1 MRGKN
6 YLDSERTREIGTLQ
20 SGLNGSYDSV
30 DNFVFIEKT
39 DFRLCGMHVYVDFG
53 RVNLQTSVVQLA
65 RSISPVRKHIPEIY
79 PRRSTF
85 WKV

>member
-1 MRGKN
+1 MTGKN
-6 YLDSERTREIGTLQ
+6 YLDSERAREIGTLQ
-20 SGLNGSYDSV
+20 SGLNGLYHSV
-30 DNFVFIEKT
+30 DNLVFIEKT

-53 RVNLQTSVVQLA
+53 RVNLQTSAVQLA
-65 RSISPVRKHIPEIY
+65 QFMTLVRKHIPEIY